1 MTNHKQKN
9 AARKLPL
16 RTKIVMAPTKVSD
29 ERIRRARAHMNKDP
43 AIAAATISHKTV
55 HVMSDPGVKGEEMLL
70 RTVSAYR
77 IVTEISQNAKTTSIA
92 LFIIFAEIRHRH
104 FHTIPGS

>member
-1 MTNHKQKN
+1 
-9 AARKLPL
+9 
-16 RTKIVMAPTKVSD
+16 
-29 ERIRRARAHMNKDP
+29 MNKDP

-92 LFIIFAEIRHRH
+92 LFIIFAEIHGIDTSIRFRVHDTLHGTKKSLR
-104 FHTIPGS
+104 FDRISVREGCARAVLC